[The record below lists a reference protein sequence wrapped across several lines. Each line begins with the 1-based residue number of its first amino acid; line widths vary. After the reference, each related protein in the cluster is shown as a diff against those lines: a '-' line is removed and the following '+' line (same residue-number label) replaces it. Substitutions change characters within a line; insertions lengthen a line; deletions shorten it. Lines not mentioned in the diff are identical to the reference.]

1 MYDARIVSCKNMT
14 ITDVPGD
21 AFKRVVKMIRSPIYS
36 YAYVD
41 TVSLLYV
48 SLLREIFTT

>member
-1 MYDARIVSCKNMT
+1 MYNARIVSYKNMT

-21 AFKRVVKMIRSPIYS
+21 AFKRVVKMIRAPYTH
-36 YAYVD
+36 AYVD